1 MSLREG
7 YIGAD
12 RVTADGAAMIRT
24 VSVAT
29 ANCYAGYAGR
39 FRSLGVLEVPANT
52 GAAAM
57 AVLAKR

>member
-1 MSLREG
+1 MPLREG

-29 ANCYAGYAGR
+29 ANCYAGR
-39 FRSLGVLEVPANT
+39 FRSLGILEVPAST
-52 GAAAM
+52 DAAM
-57 AVLAKR
+57 DVLSKP

>member
-12 RVTADGAAMIRT
+12 RATADGAAMIRT

-29 ANCYAGYAGR
+29 ANCYAGR
-39 FRSLGVLEVPANT
+39 FRSLGILEVPAST
-52 GAAAM
+52 GAAM
-57 AVLAKR
+57 DVLAKR